1 MKALSAFRL
10 NPMASQLGKSE
21 LIAMISKIMAADGSE
36 QALDP
41 LLLDLAAKTTLP
53 NVSDLIFYP
62 DQVMSVEQIADI
74 ILAHQPL
81 QPSS

>member
-1 MKALSAFRL
+1 
-10 NPMASQLGKSE
+10 
-21 LIAMISKIMAADGSE
+21 
-36 QALDP
+36 